1 MSTTTPGRRAIAGSF
16 TKTGAMVS
24 FLRKATG
31 SPSTNMTS
39 VSLIFSSSTLDLWD
53 RPSGP
58 PICFNDSTRGF
69 ASRSLSIVLVG
80 KPVGQYLRESL
91 KAYLRQQNSNS
102 PVDRMSEVAAK
113 IFEESLNKVVLVQL
127 KGGRSVRGRL
137 YSFDQHMNLV
147 LEEAEDVTN
156 SDSTKK
162 LGTII
167 VRGDNVVLVSPPPK
181 R

>member
-1 MSTTTPGRRAIAGSF
+1 
-16 TKTGAMVS
+16 
-24 FLRKATG
+24 
-31 SPSTNMTS
+31 
-39 VSLIFSSSTLDLWD
+39 
-53 RPSGP
+53 
-58 PICFNDSTRGF
+58 
-69 ASRSLSIVLVG
+69 
-80 KPVGQYLRESL
+80 
-91 KAYLRQQNSNS
+91 
-102 PVDRMSEVAAK
+102 MSEVAAK

-127 KGGRSVRGRL
+127 KGGRNVRGRL

-156 SDSTKK
+156 SDAAKK